1 MSDAGTL
8 AGRLKGPAHESLLR
22 DWKTVGIDVGKTT
35 APQLVKL
42 IREEPLRF
50 TQALKLAQT
59 AAGQPPH
66 AWFMAFAPSDAPK
79 IAVAVLVENG
89 GNLGS
94 EATGG
99 KLSAPIAQ
107 QVMVADRQVR
117 GW

>member
-1 MSDAGTL
+1 
-8 AGRLKGPAHESLLR
+8 
-22 DWKTVGIDVGKTT
+22 
-35 APQLVKL
+35 
-42 IREEPLRF
+42 
-50 TQALKLAQT
+50 
-59 AAGQPPH
+59 
-66 AWFMAFAPSDAPK
+66 MAFAPADAPK

-99 KLSAPIAQ
+99 RLSAPIAQ